1 MDQALEA
8 LGAEGDSRHA
18 ELSVRFNSVVLLR
31 VPAEFPDQRD
41 CVGPAHESKPNAVP
55 HHRWGIA
62 PPSRDASMQKRAW
75 DFWLEA
81 IDSMRGEPRPS
92 RRTMTV
98 HVGAYLAGGEIPIAT
113 VEFSAF
119 DCSMDELSAM
129 HDGDTDSVCSGQGL
143 PTPGSESEGEGLS
156 LALELA
162 PQLRL
167 AHRVAAHWRDE
178 FDEWRAFPTYDF
190 WPPRQKDT
198 PTVPLAIDA
207 WCEAIGAGI
216 ERIILDDLLSR
227 STTRDVD
234 AAGDKLNAREPSAHD
249 RETNSMREAHILKRR
264 LLRMLRGFNRPYQ
277 LAQRAAQREHAKR
290 PVVPLHG
297 GAVRQFVT
305 RLSRSFVQGWYE
317 GIAMYF
323 APLTALRREIRRALR
338 HWRNRRR

>member
-178 FDEWRAFPTYDF
+178 FDEWRAFPPYDF
-190 WPPRQKDT
+190 WPPKQKAT
-198 PTVPLAIDA
+198 PTVPLDLDA
-207 WCEAIGAGI
+207 WSQAIGEGI
-216 ERIILDDLLSR
+216 ERIILEDVLSSLTGR
-227 STTRDVD
+227 PHEH
-234 AAGDKLNAREPSAHD
+234 AARPKDFREPSGKHRA
-249 RETNSMREAHILKRR
+249 TNSMREERMLERW
-264 LLRMLRGFNRPYQ
+264 LLRMLRGFNRPYA
-277 LAQRAAQREHAKR
+277 LAHRSVQREHAKR
-290 PVVPLHG
+290 RVVPLHG
-297 GAVRQFVT
+297 SAVGRSVT
-305 RLSRSFVQGWYE
+305 RFSRSFVQGWYE
-317 GIAMYF
+317 GIAMFF